1 MGLRKDF
8 LIHKKKTVDSFR
20 FVRADISGININIE
34 NMKSMLTSTELR
46 ISALDNK
53 VTVLRKE
60 LDKCLSDINV
70 QQNNYLNIYSKIEYI
85 SKSISSIVTAMTSL
99 KNSISK
105 IASSNKNIVKDTSS
119 NRNSI
124 KKLFSISKMQSLKNN
139 QVNSELKKF
148 KAEINKLKNSIN
160 KRPKR

>member
-8 LIHKKKTVDSFR
+8 LVHKKKTVDSFR
-20 FVRADISGININIE
+20 FVRADISSININIE
-34 NMKSMLTSTELR
+34 NMKSMLTSMELR

-105 IASSNKNIVKDTSS
+105 IASSNRNIVKDTSS
-119 NRNSI
+119 NRNAI
-124 KKLFSISKMQSLKNN
+124 KKLFSISKMQSLKNK
-139 QVNSELKKF
+139 QVNSELKKSR
-148 KAEINKLKNSIN
+148 AEIKKFKNSIN